1 MSANIE
7 KSVTGLRLPKA
18 TTKRFDSY
26 KNHVSFVAPGEK
38 KEPFSF
44 KSKIP
49 KFATNTSFD
58 GQSKLTDN
66 CSTPDFERSEAV
78 TPRLSVVSS
87 LPEYV
92 EVPNFKAL
100 PYKKKAGFFVK

>member
-18 TTKRFDSY
+18 TTKRLDLK
-26 KNHVSFVAPGEK
+26 KNHVSFITPGERR
-38 KEPFSF
+38 EPLLF

-49 KFATNTSFD
+49 KFSAIPSVESEN
-58 GQSKLTDN
+58 KLTDN
-66 CSTPDFERSEAV
+66 YSTPEFERSEAT
-78 TPRLSVVSS
+78 TPRISVVSS

-92 EVPNFKAL
+92 EVPNFKAI